1 MYISSPN
8 QDAVEGAAGAGAGAA
23 AAAAAAA
30 HVYWALLLLEH
41 T

>member
-8 QDAVEGAAGAGAGAA
+8 QDAVEGAAEAGAT

-30 HVYWALLLLEH
+30 HVYWALLCVNVLRS
-41 T
+41 